1 MKLTPIFRVFLISYA
16 ALAGCSDGGAG
27 RPADEPSTGGAG
39 GANVSSL
46 SGGAGTASGVS
57 GSSQSNVGGADQ
69 GGAGATTGD
78 AAVGPGAP
86 GSGGSSGGDHA
97 DASAVP
103 DATPIQSDAP
113 MVALPPTPPGGWCPP
128 GDGGTS
134 RPPFTPPP
142 AGCGGETPG
151 RRTAIDQQTPGRSTC
166 PQVAVTEAAVE
177 PNCPAAN
184 PNDDQPDDDALQT
197 CLNRGGMTALPAG
210 NPGFILAKGLK
221 ILTNGI
227 ILRGA
232 DPTKLARFVAAPTL
246 HDTMIRG
253 DTVTDIVVRYVELD
267 GNRSGRTAFL
277 PDCHDYRLFA
287 SGLVVRY
294 SRNFALL
301 DNHITHT
308 LCGSALEVDG
318 ADFEVARN
326 HIEWSGHGLE
336 AKDAPE
342 PWADGITLHNCFN
355 GQVHDNLVV
364 DSTDVGIVSGGGACS
379 IVHNEVV
386 NENQHTFGG
395 ITLHDFSLKGADHT
409 GTVVAYNIVTGKN
422 GMLGFGFS
430 LGIHPWHGW
439 PFQGLPAPYNTGGT
453 VACNQVSG
461 GEFNIEVDGVQGIHV
476 VDNQIGATGGSPR
489 CNGPATPYTSY
500 SPHVLASTLQP
511 GWTEK
516 EFDGCIP

>member
-1 MKLTPIFRVFLISYA
+1 MKLKARLFHVFLASYA
-16 ALAGCSDGGAG
+16 VLTGCSDGGGQGLAEGPSAAG
-27 RPADEPSTGGAG
+27 ANGATSSTGTSGTSSGA
-39 GANVSSL
+39 
-46 SGGAGTASGVS
+46 S
-57 GSSQSNVGGADQ
+57 GSSINAAGSELGQ
-69 GGAGATTGD
+69 GGSYTNGD
-78 AAVGPGAP
+78 ASVGPEQP
-86 GSGGSSGGDHA
+86 GSGGATSTA
-97 DASAVP
+97 DGSITG
-103 DATPIQSDAP
+103 DATMMMTASDAP
-113 MVALPPTPPGGWCPP
+113 MGPLPPTPPGGWCPP

-142 AGCGGETPG
+142 SGCGGETPG
-151 RRTAIDQQTPGRSTC
+151 RRATIAQQTPLRSTC
-166 PQVAVTEAAVE
+166 PSLAISETAVE

-210 NPGFILAKGLK
+210 NPGFILAKGIK
-221 ILTNGI
+221 IFTNGV

-232 DPTKLARFVAAPTL
+232 DPTKLARFIAAPTL

-253 DTVTDIVVRYVELD
+253 DTVTDIVVRYLELD
-267 GNRSGRTAFL
+267 GNRSARTAFL

-301 DNHITHT
+301 DNHITNT

-318 ADFEVARN
+318 ADFEIARN
-326 HIEWSGHGLE
+326 HIELSGHGLE

-342 PWADGITLHNCFN
+342 PWADGITLHNCWN

-379 IVHNEVV
+379 IVHNEVI
-386 NENQHTFGG
+386 NQTQHTFGG
-395 ITLHDFSLKGADHT
+395 ITMHDFSLKGADHA
-409 GTVVAYNIVTGKN
+409 GSVVAYNVVTGKN

-439 PFQGLPAPYNTGGT
+439 PFMGLPAPYNTGGT

-461 GEFNIEVDGVQGIHV
+461 GEFNVEVDGVQGITIS
-476 VDNQIGATGGSPR
+476 DNQIGATGGSPR
-489 CNGPATPYTSY
+489 CKGPATAYTSY

>member
-1 MKLTPIFRVFLISYA
+1 MKITQSISRVFLVGFTVLA
-16 ALAGCSDGGAG
+16 ACSDGAAPPSGDDTTNGTSGA
-27 RPADEPSTGGAG
+27 STLAGGAG
-39 GANVSSL
+39 HSPSSSN
-46 SGGAGTASGVS
+46 SGGAE
-57 GSSQSNVGGADQ
+57 NVGGGLGV
-69 GGAGATTGD
+69 GGTD
-78 AAVGPGAP
+78 PGAADGSTGP
-86 GSGGSSGGDHA
+86 IQTGSGGAQSGADR
-97 DASAVP
+97 DASSP
-103 DATPIQSDAP
+103 SDAAIATTDAP
-113 MVALPPTPPGGWCPP
+113 MVDLPPTPPGGWCVP
-128 GDGGTS
+128 GDGGTA

-142 AGCGGETPG
+142 AGCGAEVPG
-151 RRTAIDQQTPGRSTC
+151 RRTAVAQQTPGRTTC
-166 PQVAVTEAAVE
+166 PAVAVTEPAVE

-197 CLNRGGMTALPAG
+197 CINRGGMTALPAG
-210 NPGFILAKGLK
+210 TPGFILAKGLK
-221 ILTNGI
+221 IATNGV

-232 DPTKLARFVAAPTL
+232 DPTKLARFIAAPTL
-246 HDTMIRG
+246 HDTMVRG
-253 DTVTDIVVRYVELD
+253 DTVTDIVVRYLELD
-267 GNRSGRTAFL
+267 GNRSARTAFL

-364 DSTDVGIVSGGGACS
+364 DSTDVGIVSGGGACD

-386 NENQHTFGG
+386 NESQHTFGG

-409 GTVVAYNIVTGKN
+409 GTVVAYNIVSGKN

-439 PFQGLPAPYNTGGT
+439 PFMGLPAPYNTGAT

-461 GEFNIEVDGVQGIHV
+461 GEFNVEVDGVKGITV
-476 VDNQIGATGGSPR
+476 TDNQIGATGGTPR
-489 CNGPATPYTSY
+489 CKGPATPYTAY
-500 SPHVLASTLQP
+500 SPHVLTSTLQP
-511 GWTEK
+511 GWTER